1 MDILKKKCRQESD
14 TLCKQIREQMYD
26 NMSLGMD
33 IWEYESCWNNFIF
46 KQRLIR
52 HEKCL
57 LTEKCM
63 NEVFKCT
70 LLVIQHKSLAN
81 MKILVTVYISG
92 SFSKK
97 KKKRGNWTLLA
108 LSYSAPSWNHS
119 SKFLCAADKNK

>member
-70 LLVIQHKSLAN
+70 LLVIQHKSPAN

-97 KKKRGNWTLLA
+97 KKKKRELNLVSFILLR
-108 LSYSAPSWNHS
+108 P
-119 SKFLCAADKNK
+119 FLKSFK